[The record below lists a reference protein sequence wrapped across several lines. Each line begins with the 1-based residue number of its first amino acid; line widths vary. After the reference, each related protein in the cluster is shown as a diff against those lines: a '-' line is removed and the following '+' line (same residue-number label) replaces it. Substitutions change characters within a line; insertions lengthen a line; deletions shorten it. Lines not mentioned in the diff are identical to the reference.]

1 MDILFLLLM
10 ISLPLLAQLYVSA
23 TFSKYSDVKSAS
35 GLTAEQVARMI
46 LDQNGL
52 QHIMVE
58 KIPGKLT
65 DHYSPKE
72 DIVRLSESVYGK
84 TSISAIGVAAHEC
97 GHACQHAE
105 DYGPIIVRTS
115 IVPFVSIC
123 SRLWYIVFVI
133 GILIIDVFPY
143 LTYIGIAMFGMVVL
157 FQAVTLPT
165 EIDASDRALKI
176 LEAEG
181 ILNISEIP
189 QAKKVLFAAAMTYV
203 TALAT
208 SLMQLIRLLLR
219 VKHD

>member
-176 LEAEG
+176 LETEG